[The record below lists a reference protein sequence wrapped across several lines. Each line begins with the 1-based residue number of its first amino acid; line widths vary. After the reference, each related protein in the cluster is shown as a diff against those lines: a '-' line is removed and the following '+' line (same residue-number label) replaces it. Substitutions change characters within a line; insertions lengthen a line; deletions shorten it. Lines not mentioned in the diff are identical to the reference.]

1 MQDQIQ
7 SIPALIEDHL
17 CSFKVE
23 APPVA
28 DVTITRRLDK
38 LESQFIVA
46 QDKAESLHDRHP
58 ADNTSV
64 LEERL
69 NMLEQ
74 RMGGL
79 LPQVEGWIATSK
91 RLDTIENIN
100 TMMQAD
106 QQNLT
111 QILMGL
117 QDELHEVAMDPALII
132 ADSVAA
138 GQELASQFG
147 TLGALVGSPVTP
159 TSAQLRHMVQPVPRI
174 QTSRIPRAPPRNHTL
189 SLIRILPVYAFLL
202 TCVVSLAYF
211 KLGPLY
217 HDDPSLHLRS
227 VEDARIRSNYRPSVF

>member
-1 MQDQIQ
+1 MKI
-7 SIPALIEDHL
+7 LIYGL
-17 CSFKVE
+17 
-23 APPVA
+23 
-28 DVTITRRLDK
+28 
-38 LESQFIVA
+38 Q
-46 QDKAESLHDRHP
+46 
-58 ADNTSV
+58 
-64 LEERL
+64 
-69 NMLEQ
+69 
-74 RMGGL
+74 GGL

-100 TMMQAD
+100 AMMQVD

-117 QDELHEVAMDPALII
+117 QDELHEVAMDPALIT

-159 TSAQLRHMVQPVPRI
+159 VSPIMSYLLLFLKSRQTSAQLRHMVQPVPRI